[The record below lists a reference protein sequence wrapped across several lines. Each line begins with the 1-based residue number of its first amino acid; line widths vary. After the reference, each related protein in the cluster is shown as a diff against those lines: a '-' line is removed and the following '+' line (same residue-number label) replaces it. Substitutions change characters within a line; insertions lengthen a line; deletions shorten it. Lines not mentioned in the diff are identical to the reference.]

1 MSYFLDSE
9 LRALSAAQ
17 LKQEKQST
25 SSQLLHVQQQISD
38 LAYGNYRIYADA
50 GSTTEQCKQLLNVF

>member
-1 MSYFLDSE
+1 MSHFLDSE

-50 GSTTEQCKQLLNVF
+50 GST